1 MLLSCGHGDLS
12 LTRQGGLSM
21 GSLEAQLPSEN
32 PVYCFFV
39 NEMKLESA
47 GLSSIRKIRRKVPF
61 MKTTVMTCM
70 LFLMSCATVWAQGGA
85 TAQMHGA
92 VRDSTG
98 AVVPGA
104 DVKATQTDTGVV
116 RSTTTGADG
125 GYVLT
130 NLPLGPYR
138 VEVSKQGF
146 TTFVQT
152 GIVLTVGSA
161 PAVNMTLQVGAVTQ
175 QVVVESQA
183 PLVETQSTSVGQLV
197 DTQRVLDLPLNG
209 RQVTDLI
216 TLAGAAVSNTAAQ
229 GVGRTLAG
237 PPVISMAGGLAYSAG
252 YAMDGANYFN
262 YTNSSTYRMPF
273 PDALQEFRVDTSG
286 FTSQQ
291 ASFAQVSA
299 ATKSGSNALH
309 GDLFEFIRNSIFN
322 AQNTLAPVKDNQKRN
337 QFGGTI
343 GGPIKKDKLFFFLG
357 YQGTTIRSN
366 NVINPAILPSQ
377 AMLQNGSDWST
388 YFSPA
393 CNGGQQLNPNFSGS
407 ATNPFVV
414 NTTTSPYTVTLN
426 SSVASVPALNLLKL
440 LAASDPAPDK
450 CGNLLYGTPLHI
462 NEHEFLG
469 RLDYQSGKHT
479 LFARYFGVLNNNEAP
494 GFLTKDLLAATGSG
508 DNSILHS
515 AVLGWTFVASS
526 SLVNSLRLSME
537 KIRYRVAGTNFE
549 DGCTLGIVMN
559 CSSYPGASVNWIIG
573 NAFNAGVNLKNGAF
587 VDNNS
592 YYLNEDLSVIR
603 GNHQFSFGGVWG
615 LDEMNQTDCFF
626 CSGVVVGSNSATGT
640 YLSDL
645 LDDHIT
651 VFTQS
656 AHWHNSMRAWRVN
669 LYAMDTWRA
678 TPRLTL
684 TFGVRWEPWLPETL
698 TSGNIASFDYSR
710 FKALLP
716 STVHPDSSPGLIY
729 PGDPNFPNGQKGMN
743 NHWNYWAPRV
753 GLAFDPT
760 GSGKTSIR
768 ASWGLSYDIIGA
780 HIHDD
785 QTQQAPFYNL
795 TQGVGGGL
803 TCPWFVPY
811 GLQAGF
817 FNACLNPAGPTTKN
831 VPFPALVGTIP
842 PFTEQTAIP
851 YDINLPYT
859 MSYNLSVQR
868 QLSSNWV
875 VSLSYIGSQTRHMW
889 NEQPLNY
896 AIFCPGNPACAV
908 LGIGGAGQPAS
919 SLANLNQRR
928 ILNLPSPY
936 GPGLHAGAILLLNS
950 SGTANYN
957 GMLLSVEH
965 RLSHNFSLQANWT
978 WSHCISDFDPDPA
991 MQGGEDDYMWTNPQ
1005 NMRFDRGNCD
1015 EDVRNIFNLNGIA
1028 RTPEFSGRSWG
1039 PVARGWQLAPIFVW
1053 RSGQPLNVIVPGD
1066 VSGFGSFDPI
1076 KGSFYERANCNP
1088 SVNPYGPSGPG
1099 GQYLNPAAFSFPAPG
1114 TLGNCPYN
1122 GFHAPAYWQFD
1133 ASLTRQFHVHEN
1145 QYIEIRADAFNLLN
1159 KPRPGYCDQ
1168 VYAGCQF
1175 LISPYLGRMTFSSRF
1190 TQLGAASF
1198 GKIIT
1203 TMDPRIMQLAIKY
1216 VF

>member
-1 MLLSCGHGDLS
+1 MRTQIKTILASGVVYLLC
-12 LTRQGGLSM
+12 
-21 GSLEAQLPSEN
+21 
-32 PVYCFFV
+32 
-39 NEMKLESA
+39 
-47 GLSSIRKIRRKVPF
+47 
-61 MKTTVMTCM
+61 
-70 LFLMSCATVWAQGGA
+70 CAAAWAQGGA
-85 TAQMHGA
+85 TAQIRGI

-98 AVVPGA
+98 AVVPAA
-104 DVKATQTDTGVV
+104 DVKATQTDTSVV
-116 RSTTTGADG
+116 RSTTTGEDG
-125 GYVLT
+125 GYTLT

-146 TTFVQT
+146 NTYVQS
-152 GIVLTVGSA
+152 GIQLNVGSA
-161 PAVNMTLQVGAVTQ
+161 PTIDVTLQVGEVTQ
-175 QVVVESQA
+175 QVVVQSQA

-197 DTQRVLDLPLNG
+197 DSQRVLDLPLNG

-252 YAMDGANYFN
+252 YSMDGANYFN

-273 PDALQEFRVDTSG
+273 PDALQEFRVNTSG
-286 FTSQQ
+286 FTTSQ
-291 ASFAQVSA
+291 STFAQVSA
-299 ATKSGSNALH
+299 VTKSGTNTVH
-309 GDLFEFIRNSIFN
+309 GNVFWFVRNGIFN

-343 GGPIKKDKLFFFLG
+343 GGPIKKDHLFYFFG

-377 AMLQNGSDWST
+377 AMLQNGGDWST
-388 YFSPA
+388 YFSAA
-393 CNGGQQLNPNFSGS
+393 CNGNQLNPNSTGS

-414 NTTTSPYTVTLN
+414 NTTTNPYTVTLN
-426 SSVASVPALNLLKL
+426 SSVASVPALNLLRA
-440 LAASDPAPDK
+440 LAAADPTPDK
-450 CGNLLYGTPLHI
+450 CGNLLYGVPLHI
-462 NEHEFLG
+462 NEHQFLG

-479 LFARYFGVLNNNEAP
+479 LFARYFGVINNNAAP
-494 GFLTKDLLAATGSG
+494 YLYSKDLLASTNTA
-508 DNSILHS
+508 DNSIMHS

-526 SLVNSLRLSME
+526 SVVNSLRLSME
-537 KIRYRVAGTNFE
+537 KIRYRVSGTNPSYG

-559 CSSYPGASVNWIIG
+559 CSSYPGASVNWIMG
-573 NAFNAGVNLKNGAF
+573 NAFGVGINLKNGAY

-592 YYLNEDLSVIR
+592 YYLNEDLSWIR
-603 GNHQFSFGGVWG
+603 GSHQFSFGAVWG

-626 CSGVVVGSNSATGT
+626 CSGVVVGSNLRTGT
-640 YLSDL
+640 YVSDL

-651 VFTQS
+651 IFTQS
-656 AHWHNSMRAWRVN
+656 AHWHNSMRAWRLN

-678 TPRLTL
+678 TPRLTV

-716 STVHPDSSPGLIY
+716 STLHDVCSPVPPQVFDCSPPGSIY
-729 PGDPNFPNGQKGMN
+729 PGDPSFPNGLKGMN

-753 GLAFDPT
+753 GIAWDPT
-760 GSGKTSIR
+760 GSGKTSVR

-795 TQGVGGGL
+795 TQGVAGGL

-811 GLQAGF
+811 GLSVGF
-817 FNACLNPAGPTTKN
+817 PAACLGPNATTKN
-831 VPFPALVGTIP
+831 VPFPDLVGTIP
-842 PFTEQTAIP
+842 PYTEQTAIP
-851 YDINLPYT
+851 SDINLPYT
-859 MSYNLSVQR
+859 MTYNLSVQR
-868 QLSSNWV
+868 QLSPNWV
-875 VSLSYIGSQTRHMW
+875 VSLTYLGSQTRHMW

-896 AIFCPGNPACAV
+896 GVCPAPGFA
-908 LGIGGAGQPAS
+908 AS
-919 SLANLNQRR
+919 DCSIANLNQRR
-928 ILNLPSPY
+928 ILNLQN
-936 GPGLHAGAILLLNS
+936 PGLQVGAILLLNS

-965 RLSHNFSLQANWT
+965 RMGHNFSIQANWT

-1005 NMRFDRGNCD
+1005 DMRFDRGNCD
-1015 EDVRNIFNLNGIA
+1015 EDIRNLFNLSAIA
-1028 RTPEFSGRSWG
+1028 RTPEFAGRSWG
-1039 PVARGWQLAPIFVW
+1039 RLARGWQLAPIF
-1053 RSGQPLNVIVPGD
+1053 RLNSGQMLNVVVPGD
-1066 VSGFGSFDPI
+1066 VSGSGSFDPI
-1076 KGSFYERANCNP
+1076 KGVFYQRPNCNP
-1088 SVNPYGPSGPG
+1088 SINPYGGSGPG
-1099 GQYLNPAAFSFPAPG
+1099 DQYLNPAAFSFPAPG

-1122 GFHAPAYWQFD
+1122 GLHGPVYWQFD
-1133 ASLTRQFHVHEN
+1133 TGLSRQFHVHEN
-1145 QYIEIRADAFNLLN
+1145 QYIEIRAEAFNILN
-1159 KPRPGYCDQ
+1159 KPRPGYCNA
-1168 VYAGCQF
+1168 VYSGCQ
-1175 LISPYLGRMTFSSRF
+1175 LIISPDLGRMTQSSRF
-1190 TQLGAASF
+1190 TRLGSSTF
-1198 GKIIT
+1198 GKILT
-1203 TMDPRIMQLAIKY
+1203 TMDPRIMQFAIKY